1 VSKIALVT
9 DSSAYVPPEV
19 SERHRIEVVPLKLIW
34 GDDTY
39 LDGVDIS
46 PSEFYARL
54 PEAEVMPT
62 TSQPS
67 AADFKQVFEML
78 DAEGYDIL
86 GIYISSGLSGTM
98 ASAEQA
104 KKMLTN
110 VNVENVDSLCS
121 IVEMGF
127 HLREVAQAIE
137 DGADLAQCKAVAEDV
152 RTRSGLV
159 FAVDTLEFLHRGG
172 RIGGGKRFL
181 GTLLDIKPV
190 LELENGTV
198 EAVEQV
204 RTKRKALGCLLDLVA
219 EKTDGKELAYLGV
232 SHACAEAEA
241 VDLLERAQ
249 ARFNA
254 EHTMLSELSPV
265 IGTHAGPGTV
275 VLAYMVA
282 E

>member
-1 VSKIALVT
+1 MSKIALVT
-9 DSSAYVPPEV
+9 DSSAYVPPELH
-19 SERHRIEVVPLKLIW
+19 ERHRIEVVPLKLIW
-34 GDDTY
+34 GDETFQ
-39 LDGVDIS
+39 DGVDIS

-54 PEAEVMPT
+54 PDAEVMPT

-67 AADFKQVFEML
+67 AAEFKQVFEDL
-78 DAEGYDIL
+78 HAEGYHIL
-86 GIYISSGLSGTM
+86 GIYISSKLSGTM

-104 KKMLTN
+104 KKMLPN

-127 HLREVAQAIE
+127 HLREVADAIE
-137 DGADLAQCKAVAEDV
+137 NGADLAQCKAVAEDA
-152 RTRSGLV
+152 RARSGLV

-190 LELENGTV
+190 LELEDGSV

-204 RTKRKALGCLLDLVA
+204 RTKRKAINRLLDLVE
-219 EKTDGKELAYLGV
+219 EKAQGKELAYLGV
-232 SHACAEAEA
+232 SHASAEADA

-249 ARFNA
+249 ARFHA
-254 EHTMLSELSPV
+254 ENTMLSELSPV

-282 E
+282 K